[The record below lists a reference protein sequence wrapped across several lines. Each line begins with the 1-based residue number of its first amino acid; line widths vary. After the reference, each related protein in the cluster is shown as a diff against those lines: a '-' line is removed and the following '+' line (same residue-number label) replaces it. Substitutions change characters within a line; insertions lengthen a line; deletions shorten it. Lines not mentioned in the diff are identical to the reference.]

1 MLTLFANNL
10 LPVLLCAGVGY
21 LLGRRFKPDVPSI
34 TRLVFYAFSPALVFH
49 QLLNAELAGDALA
62 QMVGFAA
69 ATIGLQASLAALTG
83 WALRLDR
90 RAWATLIVTAVFV
103 NGGNVGLATVRFAFG
118 EAALPYAVAFFVT
131 STFATYTFGV
141 LVASLGKRD
150 LSAALAELLTVPAFY
165 GLIAAEGLRWT
176 GVSLPLPLARAIE
189 LLSEATIPVMLV
201 VLGMQIERASHSLA
215 LTGRQWAVVT
225 AASGLQLVIAPL
237 LAFGLAAVLGLQ
249 GPALQAGVLQASMPA
264 AVITTVLAG
273 QYDLDLD
280 VATRVVVVTTLLS
293 PFVLTPVMNLLV

>member
-1 MLTLFANNL
+1 MLNLFANNL

-49 QLLNAELAGDALA
+49 QLLNAELAGAALA

-69 ATIGLQASLAALTG
+69 MTIGIQAGLAALVG

-141 LVASLGKRD
+141 LIASLGRRD
-150 LSAALAELLTVPAFY
+150 LRGALAELLTVPAFY

-201 VLGMQIERASHSLA
+201 VLGMQIERASHRQA
-215 LTGRQWAVVT
+215 LTGRQWAVVS

-237 LAFGLAAVLGLQ
+237 LAFGLASVLGLQ

-293 PFVLTPVMNLLV
+293 PFVLTPIMTLLV

>member
-1 MLTLFANNL
+1 MLSLFVNNL
-10 LPVLLCAGVGY
+10 LPVLLCAGVGFVI
-21 LLGRRFKPDVPSI
+21 GRRFKPDVTSI

-49 QLLNAELAGDALA
+49 QLLNAELSGDALG

-69 ATIGLQASLAALTG
+69 ACLGLQAGLAALAG
-83 WALRLDR
+83 WALRLER

-118 EAALPYAVAFFVT
+118 DAALPFAVAFFVT

-141 LVASLGKRD
+141 LVASLGKRN
-150 LSAALAELLTVPAFY
+150 LRSALGELLTVPAFY
-165 GLIAAEGLRWT
+165 GLIAAEGLRMT
-176 GVSLPLPLARAIE
+176 GLTLPLPLARAIE

-201 VLGMQIERASHSLA
+201 VLGMQIERSGTAQA
-215 LTGRQWAVVT
+215 LSRQQWAVVA
-225 AASGLQLVIAPL
+225 AASGSQLLVAPV
-237 LAFGLAAVLGLQ
+237 LAFGLASVLGLN

-293 PFVLTPVMNLLV
+293 PLVLTPVMTLLV